1 MTVDEPADKDQ
12 GRVLARWNDPAR
24 SPAIVERV
32 VGDGRVLLWTTTA
45 DRAGND
51 WPIEPSFVLA
61 VREAVRGRRGPTSM
75 ANTVTAGERMRR
87 VVRSDQPVSNVRLNP
102 PGGGEP
108 RLADRD
114 PVAED
119 PGDRAP
125 AVAIEVPDTRQPGLY
140 RVSWDEGPLGNQQDA
155 YAANPDPRESS
166 LERIAADDVKKLLDP
181 LDVEIASA
189 RADGADAV
197 LPDRPRDLARPGV
210 RPVRP
215 ADRRV
220 DLRHLGRTFPV
231 TPRYSF
237 QARRRVM
244 NRLWQYLLGIE
255 RSPGRRARRRSPA
268 RVRGLAA
275 GRRHLDL
282 SSAIGDLL
290 VGPALAALPLGRP
303 RPLAAAGGPCSS
315 ACVG

>member
-1 MTVDEPADKDQ
+1 MGLLIFTGAKLDAGLYDDLLYRQGARLLPCALKSLVDESIRGLIVEPLRPSPLEKLLELKPSALERVAARQIMAVEEPTDKDQ
-12 GRVLARWNDPAR
+12 ARVLARWNDPGR

-61 VREAVRGRRGPTSM
+61 VREAVRGSARPTSM

-87 VVRSDQPVSNVRLNP
+87 VVRSNHPASNVRLNP

-108 RLADRD
+108 RLLTAT

-155 YAANPDPRESS
+155 YAANPDPRESA
-166 LERIAADDVKKLLDP
+166 LERIPADQVKSLFGP

-189 RADGADAV
+189 KAGGAA
-197 LPDRPRDLARPGV
+197 LFSPTGREIWRDLACALFV
-210 RPVRP
+210 
-215 ADRRV
+215 
-220 DLRHLGRTFPV
+220 
-231 TPRYSF
+231 
-237 QARRRVM
+237 
-244 NRLWQYLLGIE
+244 LLIGESIF
-255 RSPGRRARRRSPA
+255 ATW
-268 RVRGLAA
+268 A
-275 GRRHLDL
+275 GRSR
-282 SSAIGDLL
+282 
-290 VGPALAALPLGRP
+290 
-303 RPLAAAGGPCSS
+303 
-315 ACVG
+315 